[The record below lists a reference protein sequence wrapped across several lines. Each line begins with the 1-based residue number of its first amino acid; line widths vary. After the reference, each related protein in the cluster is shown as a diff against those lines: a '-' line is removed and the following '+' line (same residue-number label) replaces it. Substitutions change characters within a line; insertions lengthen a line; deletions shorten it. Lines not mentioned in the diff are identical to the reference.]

1 MADVKQKNHGKIKQ
15 TIIDFLITMSLFDEL
30 SPVELAV
37 VSDYMNFFEFEQ
49 GKILFK
55 EGDPG
60 DYICFV
66 VDGAVDILKQSAT
79 GQRAV
84 LATLNR
90 GSTLGEM
97 SIIDNIA
104 RSATVRARRNS
115 TLVILSRKGFN
126 TILDKHPKIGIK
138 ILKGIARLLSLNM
151 RRTSSHL
158 ADYIVPPDSD
168 A

>member
-1 MADVKQKNHGKIKQ
+1 MTEIKKQQTGKMKQ

-30 SPVELAV
+30 SPIELGIT
-37 VSDYMNFFEFEQ
+37 SDYMNFFEFEQ
-49 GKILFK
+49 GKVLFK

-66 VDGAVDILKQSAT
+66 VEGAVDILKQSAT

-84 LATLNR
+84 IATLTR
-90 GSTLGEM
+90 GSTIGEM

-104 RSATVRARRNS
+104 RSATVRARKHS
-115 TLVILSRKGFN
+115 TLVLLSRKGFN
-126 TILDKHPKIGIK
+126 TILDQHPKIGIK

-158 ADYIVPPDSD
+158 ADHLIPG
-168 A
+168 